1 MVEVYTKYDSM
12 EANLVKAKLADEEI
26 EFAVKGDADLSM
38 TMESFNTELSR
49 MAMKQPIK
57 FYVAEKDVEF
67 AKIAINTDKSDL
79 LKDDLEY

>member
-1 MVEVYTKYDSM
+1 MVEVFVTYDSM
-12 EANLVKAKLADEEI
+12 EANLVKAKLRDEEI
-26 EFAVKGDADLSM
+26 EFAVKGDSDIAI
-38 TMESFNTELSR
+38 TMETFNSQLSR

-67 AKIAINTDKSDL
+67 AKIAINTDNSDL

>member
-1 MVEVYTKYDSM
+1 
-12 EANLVKAKLADEEI
+12 
-26 EFAVKGDADLSM
+26 
-38 TMESFNTELSR
+38 
-49 MAMKQPIK
+49 MKQPIK

>member
-1 MVEVYTKYDSM
+1 MIEVFVTYDSM
-12 EANLVKAKLADEEI
+12 EANLVKAKLRDEEI
-26 EFAVKGDADLSM
+26 EFAVKGDSDIAI
-38 TMESFNTELSR
+38 TMETFNSQLSR

-67 AKIAINTDKSDL
+67 AKIAINTDNSDL

>member
-1 MVEVYTKYDSM
+1 MVEVFVTYDSM
-12 EANLVKAKLADEEI
+12 EANLVKAKLRDEEI
-26 EFAVKGDADLSM
+26 EFAVKGDSDIAI
-38 TMESFNTELSR
+38 TMEAFNSQLSR